1 MRLTLLLP
9 LLLTASVFADGFSPM
24 ELAKV
29 VPDTDAIILVEII
42 ENKQTVVHRNKGEGF
57 GKESVVYSNAIK
69 SKMLGSYVGDLE
81 GAVFNTTYRLV
92 LAKGVWL
99 GIPGSGLEGNM
110 KPGEKYVFLLKEG
123 GGRHH
128 LQRAEKA
135 ARLDEILVMKRGPKR
150 VDKTRARSLFSEYLK
165 RNGEQP
171 DGFTFNLSPFG
182 KTTWIVSC
190 YLKGLHPAIPS
201 RYVMNA
207 RGEVRELT
215 LDSMNVVF
223 MNEYPNSPE
232 KEDRDK
238 LINEFIKLH
247 TGETVVIISETSDIP
262 GYTKAPLD
270 ADIADAV
277 RAPFNLG
284 KMTTVVYTFQQV
296 GGIVSR
302 YRFVFE
308 TGKTFRKAEC
318 AILGED
324 IGEAQYY
331 E

>member
-1 MRLTLLLP
+1 MRFIIFP
-9 LLLTASVFADGFSPM
+9 LLMVTCVFADGFSPM

-29 VPDTDAIILVEII
+29 VPETDAIIVVEITENTQTI
-42 ENKQTVVHRNKGEGF
+42 EHKNKGEGF
-57 GKESVVYSNAIK
+57 GMESVIYSNAIK
-69 SKMLGSYVGDLE
+69 SKMLGSYVGGLE
-81 GAVFNTTYRLV
+81 GAVFNTTYKLV

-99 GIPGSGLEGNM
+99 GIPGSGLEGQM
-110 KPGEKYVFLLKEG
+110 KPGEKYVFLLKERD
-123 GGRHH
+123 GRHH

-135 ARLDEILVMKRGPKR
+135 ERLDEILVMKRGPRR
-150 VDKTRARSLFSEYLK
+150 VEKTRAGSLFSEYLK
-165 RNGEQP
+165 RNGEPP
-171 DGFTFNLSPFG
+171 DDFTFNLSPFG

-223 MNEYPNSPE
+223 MNEYPSSPE

-238 LINEFIKLH
+238 LIKAFTKLH
-247 TGETVVIISETSDIP
+247 TGETVAIISETSDIP
-262 GYTKAPLD
+262 GYDKASLD

-277 RAPFNLG
+277 RSPFSSGNL
-284 KMTTVVYTFQQV
+284 TTVVYTYQQV

-308 TGKTFRKAEC
+308 TGKTFRKVEC